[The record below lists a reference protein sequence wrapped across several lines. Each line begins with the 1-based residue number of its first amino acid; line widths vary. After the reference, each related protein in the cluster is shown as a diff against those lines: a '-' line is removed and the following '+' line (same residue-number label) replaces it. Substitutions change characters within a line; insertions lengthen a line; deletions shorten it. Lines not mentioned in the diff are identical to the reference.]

1 MLCFNVSELTLT
13 LFNPFDWLRASDI
26 KPLQDLKRDKN
37 CMSLVEK
44 NPEAHGMDYVHA
56 YIVFEKKEE

>member
-1 MLCFNVSELTLT
+1 MKQFWGNY
-13 LFNPFDWLRASDI
+13 
-26 KPLQDLKRDKN
+26 
-37 CMSLVEK
+37 MSLVEK